1 MEPSRRFT
9 GKNVVVTGASSG
21 IGRAVA
27 LAFVEEGAWVLG
39 TGRDEARLDETK
51 RMASRPEMIETTVAD
66 LRVPE
71 ECRRVVTEAIE
82 ATGRLHVLANCAGI
96 ALEGTALG
104 VTEENWSHTFALNL
118 NAPLWSSQVAA
129 RHMIE
134 QGGGSI
140 VNITS
145 VDAFTVESPQ
155 AQYNASKAALQM
167 LTRSMAHELA
177 HLGVRVNAV
186 APGQTVTPM
195 VQPDLDLP
203 GFTET
208 YLRKIPMRR
217 YALADEQA
225 KVVLFLASDEASY
238 VTGETIV
245 VDGGET
251 LGSWY
256 DPNDEPPVPA

>member
-1 MEPSRRFT
+1 MGSTRRFE

-39 TGRDEARLDETK
+39 VGRDEGRLNETK
-51 RMASRPEMIETTVAD
+51 KMASRPEMIETTVAD
-66 LRVPE
+66 LRSPD
-71 ECRRVVTEAIE
+71 ECRRIVTEAIE
-82 ATGRLHVLANCAGI
+82 ATGRLDVLANCAGV
-96 ALEGTALG
+96 ALEGTALD
-104 VTEENWSHTFALNL
+104 VTEETWNHTFSLNL

-134 QGGGSI
+134 QGGGAI
-140 VNITS
+140 INITS
-145 VDAFTVESPQ
+145 VDAFTVDSPQ
-155 AQYNASKAALQM
+155 THYNASKAALQM

-186 APGQTVTPM
+186 APGQTVTAM
-195 VQPDLDLP
+195 VQPDLDIP
-203 GFTET
+203 GFTES

-217 YALADEQA
+217 YGLPDEQA

-251 LGSWY
+251 LGTWY
-256 DPNDEPPVPA
+256 SSKDEPPVPT

>member
-1 MEPSRRFT
+1 MSTSRRFE

-27 LAFVEEGAWVLG
+27 LAFVGEGAWVLG
-39 TGRDEARLDETK
+39 VGRDEERLNETK
-51 RMASRPEMIETTVAD
+51 KMASRPEMIETTVAD
-66 LRVPE
+66 LRVPD

-82 ATGRLHVLANCAGI
+82 ATGRLHVLANCAGV
-96 ALEGTALG
+96 ALVGSALD
-104 VTEENWSHTFALNL
+104 VTEEDWAHSFSVNL
-118 NAPLWSSQVAA
+118 NAALWSSQVAA

-134 QGGGSI
+134 QGGGAI

-155 AQYNASKAALQM
+155 IHYNSSKAALQM
-167 LTRSMAHELA
+167 VTRSMAHELA

-195 VQPDLDLP
+195 VQPDIDTP
-203 GFTET
+203 GFSEQ
-208 YLRKIPMRR
+208 YLHKIPMRR
-217 YALADEQA
+217 YALPDEQA

-238 VTGETIV
+238 ITGETIV

-256 DPNDEPPVPA
+256 DPADEPPVPT